1 MLLTAVSPDANITTE
16 ELKKNYDQYK
26 IIDVREKEEYDG
38 ATKYGEARGGH
49 LPNAI
54 NITFNQLYNEDG
66 TIKSSKEIEKILEKA
81 GIKKDDRIVTY
92 CTAGIR
98 SAHMTLALENAG
110 YKNVQNYDA
119 SFYEWA
125 GDEVNKLEKK

>member
-16 ELKKNYDQYK
+16 ELKKDYDQYK

-66 TIKSSKEIEKILEKA
+66 TIKSSKEIEKILE
-81 GIKKDDRIVTY
+81 
-92 CTAGIR
+92 
-98 SAHMTLALENAG
+98 NAG